1 MSISVAEGSG
11 YACAECGRVFAVEN
25 YCRKHMRLVHG
36 IQFVLQESA
45 GMGEMQEPVE
55 FSNQQEEDSPQM
67 YQIVTDE
74 EGEELG
80 AISQEFEEVEIQYV
94 GEDGTVEMTE
104 MAFIEDSAHITT

>member
-1 MSISVAEGSG
+1 MLISVAEGTG

-36 IQFVLQESA
+36 IQFVLPESA
-45 GMGEMQEPVE
+45 GMHEAQEPIE
-55 FSNQQEEDSPQM
+55 EEEDSLEM
-67 YQIVTDE
+67 YQVVTDE

-104 MAFIEDSAHITT
+104 MAFIEDSAHITA